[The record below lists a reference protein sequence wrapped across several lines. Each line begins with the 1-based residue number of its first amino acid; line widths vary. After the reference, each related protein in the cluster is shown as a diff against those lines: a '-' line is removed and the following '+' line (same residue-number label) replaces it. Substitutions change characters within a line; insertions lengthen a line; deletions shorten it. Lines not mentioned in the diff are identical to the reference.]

1 MLAGAATLRPRAMKV
16 EMVLRAHVA
25 GAGAALAIAGLGC
38 SSDPPAATTPDGG
51 AVADSAPPAP
61 PYSVKVLDRA
71 RITSAS
77 GDPSFQHARGDVVLR
92 EGKNERVM
100 LVVDLDTT
108 CFPFSRWS
116 DDPPPAGQNWPASCD
131 AFDRNFELS
140 LVDPATPS
148 APAIE
153 LVHAITPFGGPLHV
167 EQDVTDVFAV
177 ASGKR
182 SLDVVIPTYSDA
194 EGKVSGSA
202 GGWFVS
208 ARLDVTPGAPPR
220 DVAAVIPLH
229 HGIVTEGGVA
239 KTFPFTLPEGTTSA
253 RIEYLA
259 TGHGGGTDR
268 ACIGP
273 ADEFCERTHALTLDG
288 AKLADLA
295 LWRDDCDALCTVVP
309 GGPGGRTYCKENPC
323 GAQQSVRAPRANWCP
338 GSVTPP
344 KTFDLPS
351 ATPGGHTFGFTIDT
365 VAKGGSWRGSAK
377 VFAYR

>member
-1 MLAGAATLRPRAMKV
+1 MTCVLHRLA
-16 EMVLRAHVA
+16 
-25 GAGAALAIAGLGC
+25 AIAANGAFMIGC
-38 SSDPPAATTPDGG
+38 SSDPTPANAPDAGG
-51 AVADSAPPAP
+51 PVDAAPPPP
-61 PYSVKVLDRA
+61 PYSVTVLDRA

-77 GDPSFQHARGDVVLR
+77 GDPSFQRTRGDVTLR
-92 EGKNERVM
+92 EGTNARVM
-100 LVVDLDTT
+100 LVVDLDTS
-108 CFPFSRWS
+108 CFPFAKWN
-116 DDPPPAGQNWPASCD
+116 DEPPPAGQNWPASCD

-140 LVDPATPS
+140 LIDPAAPA

-153 LVHAITPFGGPLHV
+153 LVHAITPFGGPLHI
-167 EQDVTDVFAV
+167 EEDVTDVFAV
-177 ASGKR
+177 VNGKR
-182 SLDVVIPTYSDA
+182 TLDVVIPTYSDA

-208 ARLDVTPGAPPR
+208 AKLDVTPGERPR
-220 DVAAVIPLH
+220 NVAAVIPLH
-229 HGIVTEGGVA
+229 HGVVTEGGVA

-253 RIEYLA
+253 RIDYFA

-295 LWRDDCDALCTVVP
+295 LWRDDCDKLCTVVP
-309 GGPGGRTYCKENPC
+309 GGPGGRSYCKENPC
-323 GAQQSVRAPRANWCP
+323 GSPQSVRAPRANWCP
-338 GSVTPP
+338 GSLTPA

-351 ATPGGHTFGFTIDT
+351 PTPGSHTFGFTIDT
-365 VAKGGSWRGSAK
+365 IAKGGSWRGSAK